1 MFEGIDGVF
10 FITIA
15 TLSCGFFGLVIRYC
29 LKSKCENIS
38 CCYGLVS
45 VRRNVELETQEEIRE
60 QRRKS
65 LESYRNNIITTPL
78 NPHFTPFCD

>member
-38 CCYGLVS
+38 CCYGLIS
-45 VRRNVELETQEEIRE
+45 VKRNVELESQEEMRE
-60 QRRKS
+60 MASVGQGWSS
-65 LESYRNNIITTPL
+65 LTGIFVKLDILVSN
-78 NPHFTPFCD
+78 

>member
-1 MFEGIDGVF
+1 MRHIFFKNVLYMFESIDGVF

-38 CCYGLVS
+38 CCYGLIS
-45 VRRNVELETQEEIRE
+45 VKRNVELKTQEEIRE
-60 QRRKS
+60 MELGIK
-65 LESYRNNIITTPL
+65 EEKV
-78 NPHFTPFCD
+78 